1 MAAQLYHK
9 MNTEFDIEKTLR
21 DGKPGMIASWLRERI
36 HKYGASRSM
45 EELLK
50 EITGEPLNPVY
61 YTDYLKRKYG
71 GLYKIE

>member
-1 MAAQLYHK
+1 MLKKHFG
-9 MNTEFDIEKTLR
+9 TES
-21 DGKPGMIASWLRERI
+21 PGMIASWLRERI